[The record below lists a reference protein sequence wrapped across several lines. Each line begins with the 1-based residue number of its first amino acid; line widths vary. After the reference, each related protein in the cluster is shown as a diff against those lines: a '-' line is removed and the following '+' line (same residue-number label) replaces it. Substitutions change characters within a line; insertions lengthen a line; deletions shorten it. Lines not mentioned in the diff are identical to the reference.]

1 MFCEENGIFCLE
13 TDHLGYY
20 IGRRGELLETLHFGS
35 RLRPTPDALPEKHA
49 TVYGSAIVYDGT
61 DDLLHLCLEL
71 SPTGKGDFRR
81 SGLELRLADGSDVV
95 RFRFASHAVH
105 AGNLPPERMPGA
117 HGAAETVELVFDSPQ
132 GVTVRQF
139 CGIYPECD
147 AFTRRIVVENRTGA
161 PIRISRCMSYSLDL
175 PRTGYRLTTFTGAW
189 ARERNES
196 TVELKPGA
204 VKFGS
209 RTGTSSNFCNPFF
222 LLAAPG
228 CTEDAGRVYGFNLI
242 YSGSHEGW
250 AEVSPYSKTRIQAGI
265 QSEGFGWTLA
275 DGESFHTPEAVLS
288 YSGRGRNGLSHN
300 FHRFV
305 RQHIVPEFWA
315 DRERPILLN
324 NWEATYFK
332 FNESKLLSLAKKAAK
347 LGMELFVLDDG
358 WFGNRDSDTCA
369 LGDYT
374 INRKKL
380 PHGLE
385 GLGKKLGDLG
395 LKFGLWFEPE
405 MVSPDSDLCRAHPD
419 WAVQVP
425 GVSPSLG
432 RNQLVLDL
440 CREEVR
446 QYIIE
451 NVNLTLSSAPISY
464 VKWDMN
470 RQLTDLYSPALT
482 EQSRFSHAWILGL
495 YQVFDAVRRANP
507 EVLFEG
513 CSSGGNRFDL
523 GVLCYMDQI
532 WTSDDTDCYERMRIQ
547 TGTSCG
553 YPPSVMGAHVSAS
566 PNHQTARTSPLESR
580 FDVAAFGC
588 FGYELDLGTLS
599 PAEEK
604 MIAGQIAFYK
614 EHRRLFQFGTFHRL
628 RSPFDSEWC
637 AWMVVSEDKR
647 EALVLDAL
655 ARMEPNSET
664 EPLLLTGLDPDMC
677 YQVTVRP
684 QYVDIRSF
692 GGLINYVLPVKVNT
706 EGILIHAAANLYAM
720 PTESESFRAYGDCL
734 MEAGLRTKQRFVG
747 TGYNA
752 DVRLMPDYSARIYHL
767 NAIEEEHP

>member
-1 MFCEENGIFCLE
+1 MIRFENGIFSLE
-13 TDHLGYY
+13 AEHSGYY
-20 IGRRGELLETLHFGS
+20 MGLRGELVETLHFGG
-35 RLRPTPDALPEKHA
+35 RLRPTAGALAEKHA
-49 TVYGSAIVYDGT
+49 VVYGSAIPYAGA

-71 SPTGKGDFRR
+71 SPTDKGDYRR
-81 SGLELRLADGSDVV
+81 TGLELRLANGSSVV
-95 RFRFASHAVH
+95 RFRYTSHQIH
-105 AGNLPPERMPGA
+105 RGSLPPDGLPGA
-117 HGAAETVELVFDSPQ
+117 HGTEQTLELIFDSPE

-139 CGIYPECD
+139 YGVCPDCD
-147 AFTRRIVVENRTGA
+147 VFTRRMVVENHSGGPVHLT
-161 PIRISRCMSYSLDL
+161 RCMSFQLDL
-175 PRTGYRLTTFTGAW
+175 PRTGYSLTTFTGAW
-189 ARERNES
+189 ARERQEN
-196 TVELKPGA
+196 TVVLGPGA

-222 LLAAPG
+222 LLSAPG
-228 CTEDAGRVYGFNLI
+228 CTEEAGRVYGFNLI
-242 YSGSHEGW
+242 WSGSHEGW

-275 DGESFHTPEAVLS
+275 DGEAFHTPEAVLS
-288 YSGRGRNGLSHN
+288 YSGSGKNGLSRN
-300 FHRFV
+300 MHRFV
-305 RQHIVPEFWA
+305 RRHIVPAYWA

-332 FNESKLLSLAKKAAK
+332 FSERKLLSLAKKAAK

-369 LGDYT
+369 LGDYSL
-374 INRKKL
+374 NRKKL
-380 PHGLE
+380 PHGLD
-385 GLGKKLGDLG
+385 GLGQKLREMG

-405 MVSPDSDLCRAHPD
+405 MVSPDSDLYRAHPD

-425 GVSPSLG
+425 GTVPSQG

-451 NVNLTLSSAPISY
+451 NINRILSSAPISY

-470 RQLTDLYSPALT
+470 RQLTDRYSPALP
-482 EQSRFSHAWILGL
+482 EQSRFSYEWVRGL
-495 YQVFDAVRRANP
+495 YQVFDAITRANP
-507 EVLFEG
+507 EILFEG

-523 GVLCYMDQI
+523 GILCYMDQI
-532 WTSDDTDCYERMRIQ
+532 WTSDDTDCYERMKIQ
-547 TGTSCG
+547 TGTSYG
-553 YPPSVMGAHVSAS
+553 YPLSTMGAHVSAS

-580 FDVAAFGC
+580 FDVAAFGA

-604 MIAGQIAFYK
+604 IVAAQVAFYK
-614 EHRRLFQFGTFHRL
+614 RHRRLFQFGTFHRL
-628 RSPFDSEWC
+628 RSPFGSEWC
-637 AWMVVSEDKR
+637 AWMVVSEDKK

-655 ARMEPNSET
+655 ARMVPNSET
-664 EPLLLTGLDPDMC
+664 EPLVLTGLDPDVC

-684 QYVDIRSF
+684 QAVDIRSF

-706 EGILIHAAANLYAM
+706 EGFLVHAAANLYTM
-720 PTESESFRAYGDCL
+720 PTEAEAFTACGDCL

-747 TGYNA
+747 TGYNQ
-752 DVRLMPDYSARIYHL
+752 DVRLMPDYAARIYHL
-767 NAIEEEHP
+767 NAIEEENS

>member
-1 MFCEENGIFCLE
+1 MIRLEDGIFSLE
-13 TDHLGYY
+13 TAHAGYY
-20 IGRRGELLETLHFGS
+20 MGIRGELMETLHFGG
-35 RLRPTPDALPEKHA
+35 RLRATSEALAEKHA
-49 TVYGSAIVYDGT
+49 TVYGSAIPYAGN

-71 SPTGKGDFRR
+71 SPTGKGDYRR
-81 SGLELRLADGSDVV
+81 TGLELRLADGSDVV
-95 RFRFASHAVH
+95 QFRFASHEIH
-105 AGNLPPERMPGA
+105 PGSLPPEGLPGA
-117 HGAAETVELVFDSPQ
+117 HGAEHTLELVFDSPQ
-132 GVTVRQF
+132 GITVRQYY
-139 CGIYPECD
+139 GVYPDCD
-147 AFTRRIVVENRTGA
+147 TFTRRITVENHA
-161 PIRISRCMSYSLDL
+161 DSPVRIGRCMSYSLDL
-175 PRTGYRLTTFTGAW
+175 PRSGYSLTTFTGAW
-189 ARERNES
+189 ARERNEN
-196 TVELKPGA
+196 TVQLRPGG

-222 LLAAPG
+222 LLSAPG
-228 CTEDAGRVYGFNLI
+228 CTEDAGSVYCFNLI
-242 YSGSHEGW
+242 WSGSHEGW
-250 AEVSPYSKTRIQAGI
+250 AEVGPYSKTRIQAGI
-265 QSEGFGWTLA
+265 QSEGFGWTL
-275 DGESFHTPEAVLS
+275 GPEECFHTPEAVLS
-288 YSGRGRNGLSHN
+288 FSGRGKNALSQN
-300 FHRFV
+300 LHRFI
-305 RQHIVPEFWA
+305 RRHIVPVYWA

-332 FNESKLLSLAKKAAK
+332 FNEHKLLSLAKKAAK
-347 LGMELFVLDDG
+347 LGLELFVLDDG

-374 INRKKL
+374 INKKKL

-385 GLGKKLGDLG
+385 GLGKKITDLG

-405 MVSPDSDLCRAHPD
+405 MVSPDSDLYRAHPD
-419 WAVQVP
+419 WAVSVP

-440 CREEVR
+440 CREDVR

-451 NVNLTLSSAPISY
+451 NVNRILSTAPISY

-470 RQLTDLYSPALT
+470 RQLTDCFSPALT
-482 EQSRFSHAWILGL
+482 EQSRFSFEWVRGL
-495 YQVFDAVRRANP
+495 YQIFDAVTKANP

-523 GVLCYMDQI
+523 GVLCYMNQI

-547 TGTSCG
+547 TGTSYG
-553 YPPSVMGAHVSAS
+553 YPVSTMGAHVSAS

-580 FDVAAFGC
+580 FEVAAFC
-588 FGYELDLGTLS
+588 AFGYELDLGTLS

-604 MIAGQIAFYK
+604 IVAAQVAFYK
-614 EHRRLFQFGTFHRL
+614 KHRRLFQFGTFHRL

-637 AWMVVSEDKR
+637 AWMVVSEDKK

-664 EPLLLTGLDPDMC
+664 EPLILRGLDPDTC

-684 QYVDIRSF
+684 QFVDIRSF

-706 EGILIHAAANLYAM
+706 EGFLIHAAANLYTM
-720 PTESESFRAYGDCL
+720 PTESESFRAWGDCL

-747 TGYNA
+747 TGYNQ
-752 DVRLMPDYSARIYHL
+752 DLRLMPDYAARIYHL
-767 NAIEEEHP
+767 KALDAQ

>member
-20 IGRRGELLETLHFGS
+20 IGKRGELLETLHFGR
-35 RLRPTPDALPEKHA
+35 RLRPTPDSLPEKHA

-95 RFRFASHAVH
+95 QFRFASHAVH
-105 AGNLPPERMPGA
+105 AGSLPPEGMPGA

-132 GVTVRQF
+132 GVTVRQYY
-139 CGIYPECD
+139 GIYPDCD
-147 AFTRRIVVENRTGA
+147 TFTRRIVVENRTGA

-175 PRTGYRLTTFTGAW
+175 PRTGYSLTTFTGAW

-250 AEVSPYSKTRIQAGI
+250 AEVSPYSKTRVQAGI

-288 YSGRGRNGLSHN
+288 YSGLGRNGLSQN

-305 RQHIVPEFWA
+305 RRHIVPEFWA

-380 PHGLE
+380 PHGLNS
-385 GLGKKLGDLG
+385 LGRKLGDLG

-451 NVNLTLSSAPISY
+451 NVNRTLSSAPISY

-482 EQSRFSHAWILGL
+482 EQSRFSHAWVLGL

-532 WTSDDTDCYERMRIQ
+532 WTSDDTDCYERMKIQ
-547 TGTSCG
+547 TGTSYG
-553 YPPSVMGAHVSAS
+553 YPLSTMGAHVSAS

-604 MIAGQIAFYK
+604 MIAAQIAFYK

-637 AWMVVSEDKR
+637 AWMVVSEDRK

-664 EPLLLTGLDPDMC
+664 EPLLLTGLDPEIC

-706 EGILIHAAANLYAM
+706 EGFLIHAAANLYAM

-767 NAIEEEHP
+767 NAIEEEDP